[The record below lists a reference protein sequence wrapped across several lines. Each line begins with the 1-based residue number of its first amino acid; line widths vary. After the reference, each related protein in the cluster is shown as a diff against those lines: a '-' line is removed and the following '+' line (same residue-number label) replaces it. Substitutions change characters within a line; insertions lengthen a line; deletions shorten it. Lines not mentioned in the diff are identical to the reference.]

1 MTPTEVAPRSPA
13 RRWPHA
19 MSRTGSSSAGESTQS
34 LSPTQ
39 AWSIAITW

>member
-1 MTPTEVAPRSPA
+1 MTPTEVAPRSRSA
-13 RRWPHA
+13 AVEAA

-39 AWSIAITW
+39 AWSIAITL